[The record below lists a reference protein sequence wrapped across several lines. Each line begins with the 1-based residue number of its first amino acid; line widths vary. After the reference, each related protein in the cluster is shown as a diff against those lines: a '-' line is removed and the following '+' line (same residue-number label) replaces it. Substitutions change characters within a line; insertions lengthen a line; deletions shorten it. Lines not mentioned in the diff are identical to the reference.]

1 MLPVSDVRLMFPG
14 CLSAPERRHTDWFAG
29 CWATA
34 VVVAKLWL
42 MVWFC
47 LVGVDLWLVI
57 LLLLVGDEIKR
68 TSSDGF
74 VGEDNAGKVC
84 FIGDLCVVVFP
95 LLEGQCL
102 LAGFEL

>member
-1 MLPVSDVRLMFPG
+1 MK
-14 CLSAPERRHTDWFAG
+14 A
-29 CWATA
+29 
-34 VVVAKLWL
+34 AKL
-42 MVWFC
+42 VWFC

-57 LLLLVGDEIKR
+57 LLHLAGVVGGEIKM

-102 LAGFEL
+102 LAGVEL